1 LACRAEQPQEEIMA
15 LVLNEEQQ
23 MLRDAARDFLTQR
36 APISHLRQLR
46 DGGNEIGFSRELWA
60 EMVEMGWS
68 AILIPEEHGGLGYGY
83 TGLGLVLE
91 ESGRTLTP
99 SPLLGTAL
107 TGAAA
112 LLLAGSPEQC
122 AAFLPEVATGERIL
136 ALACDELSNHAPE
149 HVETR
154 AERRGDGYLLD
165 GRKIAVLDG
174 AAADTLIASASAGAG
189 ISLFLVPA
197 STPGVTIEPYPSLD
211 ISVAAD
217 ITFKQ
222 VELPASALLGSLDE
236 SRTVLDRVLD
246 IARIGTA
253 AEMLGIAQEA
263 FERTMDYLRER
274 KQFGVPIG
282 SFQAL
287 QHRAAQ
293 LHAEIE
299 MSRSVVIKALQTLDE
314 GAEDCA
320 ELASLAK
327 AKLSTTAHRSATEA
341 IQMHGGIGVTDDFD
355 IGFFL
360 KRCRILETLYGD
372 RNFHLDRYARLR
384 GY

>member
-1 LACRAEQPQEEIMA
+1 MA
-15 LVLNEEQQ
+15 LVLNEEHR
-23 MLRDAARDFLTQR
+23 MLKEAARDFLSQR
-36 APISHLRQLR
+36 APVSHLRQLR
-46 DGGNEIGFSRELWA
+46 DSGNEIGFSRELWA
-60 EMVEMGWS
+60 EMVDMGWS
-68 AILIPEEHGGLGYGY
+68 AIVVPEEHGGLGYGY

-112 LLLAGSPEQC
+112 LRLAGSPEQC
-122 AAFLPEVATGERIL
+122 AQLLPGIAAGERIL
-136 ALACDELSNHAPE
+136 ALACDEQSSHLPE
-149 HVETR
+149 GVVTR
-154 AERRGDGYLLD
+154 AERRGEGYVID
-165 GRKIAVLDG
+165 GRKTAVMDG
-174 AAADTLIASASAGAG
+174 AAADTFIITAVCDQG

-197 STPGVTIEPYPSLD
+197 HAAGVAVEAYPALD
-211 ISVAAD
+211 ISVAATV
-217 ITFKQ
+217 TFKQ
-222 VELPASALLGSLDE
+222 VELPASALLGEAGKGQAL
-236 SRTVLDRVLD
+236 LDRVLD
-246 IARIGTA
+246 IARIGA
-253 AEMLGIAQEA
+253 SAELLGIAQEA
-263 FERTMDYLRER
+263 FGRTVEYLKER

-299 MSRSVVIKALQTLDE
+299 MCKSVVLKALQTLDE
-314 GAEDCA
+314 GADDFA
-320 ELASLAK
+320 EMASLAK
-327 AKLSTTAHRSATEA
+327 AKLSTTAHRAATEA
-341 IQMHGGIGVTDDFD
+341 IQMHGGIGMTDDFD